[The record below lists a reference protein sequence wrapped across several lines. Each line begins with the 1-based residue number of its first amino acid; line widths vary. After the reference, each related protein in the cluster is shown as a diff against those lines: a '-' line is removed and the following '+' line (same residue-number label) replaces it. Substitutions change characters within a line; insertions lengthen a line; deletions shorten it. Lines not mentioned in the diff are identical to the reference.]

1 MGDQDMIELLAEFNE
16 QDLQYDYDPVTG
28 IETQTLP
35 GCTNPEIGTFDLV
48 IRRRP

>member
-1 MGDQDMIELLAEFNE
+1 MIELLAEFNE